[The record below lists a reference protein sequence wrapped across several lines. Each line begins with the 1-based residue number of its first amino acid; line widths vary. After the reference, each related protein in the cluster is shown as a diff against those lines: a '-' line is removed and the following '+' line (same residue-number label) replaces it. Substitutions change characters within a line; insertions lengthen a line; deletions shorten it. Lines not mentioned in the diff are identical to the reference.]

1 MQPKADEFKT
11 LRLLHKA
18 MMLGMLAF
26 TVVVIF
32 IVIRRGGLQANASL
46 DKTLQVV
53 ALLASVSGTA
63 AGFMLFKKR
72 LQAIPPMDTAKSRL
86 TAYRSAALLRWGLIE
101 MPVLLSIICFML
113 VGNYA
118 FLALAIALLFVFAA
132 VRPSTQVI
140 IYQLQL
146 TEAEVKELQGQ
157 SE

>member
-1 MQPKADEFKT
+1 MEQKTDEFKT
-11 LRLLHKA
+11 LRILHKA

-26 TVVVIF
+26 AVVVIF
-32 IVIRRGGLQANASL
+32 IVIRRGGPGVNPSL
-46 DKTLQVV
+46 DKPLQVV
-53 ALLASVSGTA
+53 ALLVSVSGTA

-72 LQAIPPMDTAKSRL
+72 LQAIPAMDTAKNRL
-86 TAYRSAALLRWGLIE
+86 AAYRAAALLRWGLIE

-113 VGNYA
+113 IGNYA

-146 TEAEVKELQGQ
+146 TEAEVKDLQGV